1 MPNDSKAPESAHLT
15 NFIRQHI
22 EKDLAEGKYAQR
34 RWGGGPGPLSE
45 HANALPD
52 PAKIRTR
59 FPPEPN
65 GYLHIGHAKSICLN
79 FGLAEEFGGI
89 CHMRFDDT
97 NPEKEEQEYVD
108 AILDSVHWLGY
119 HWGKNDENLYHASDY
134 FDWMYEFAEELIE
147 HGDAYVDSQTAEE
160 LRATRGSLTEH
171 GLESPY
177 RSRSVDDN
185 LKLFRGMRDGKHA
198 DGAHVLRA
206 KIDMKSPNI
215 NMRDPAIYRI
225 KNAEHHRTGDKWHIY
240 PMYTYA
246 HPIED
251 ALENITH
258 SLCTLEFEDQR
269 PFYDWVLE
277 KIASFGLLQRPL
289 PQQIEF
295 SRLNLTYTV
304 MSKRLLIQLVKEGH
318 VDGWDDPRMPTLVG
332 VRRRGFTPEGIKLFM
347 NRVGVSKSDSVIDYS
362 LLEDCQ
368 REVLNE
374 IAPRRIAVLD
384 PLKLVIDNWPK
395 GHVEECFAPNHPQK
409 PDWGKRSLPMTGALW
424 IEREDFMET
433 PAKGYFRLFAGNSV
447 RLKYGFVVR
456 CTGYSKG
463 TDGKVDEVHCDYLPE
478 TKSGTAGAE
487 AVKVKGV
494 IHWLSTAD
502 AFQCEVRLYDRLF
515 REPQPGT
522 GTHEYLDDINPNAKH
537 VITAYLEA
545 ALKEAATLLQRFR
558 KAKRPVIHIMHDA
571 GAGSPY
577 DTARRRS
584 QGIPSRIQSDRYA
597 ARLVGQSLM
606 KSARFLVPAEFA
618 PHRR

>member
-1 MPNDSKAPESAHLT
+1 MSNDPKTPPAEGAHVT

-22 EKDLAEGKYAQR
+22 ERDLEAGKYAQR
-34 RWGGGPGPLSE
+34 KWGGEPGPASK
-45 HANALPD
+45 HAAAPLD

-65 GYLHIGHAKSICLN
+65 GYLHIGHAKSIVLN
-79 FGLAEEFGGI
+79 FGTAEKYDGV

-97 NPEKEEQEYVD
+97 NPEKEEQEFVD
-108 AILDSVHWLGY
+108 GILDAVHWLGY

-134 FDWMYEFAEELIE
+134 FQWMHDFAVELIK
-147 HGDAYVDSQTAEE
+147 HGDAYVDSQSAEDM
-160 LRATRGSLTEH
+160 RATRGTLTEH
-171 GLESPY
+171 GIASPY
-177 RSRSVDDN
+177 RSRTVDEN
-185 LKLFRGMRDGKHA
+185 VRLFAEMRDGKHA

-206 KIDMKSPNI
+206 KINMKSPNI
-215 NMRDPAIYRI
+215 DMRDPTLYRI

-240 PMYTYA
+240 PMYSYA

-258 SLCTLEFEDQR
+258 SLCTLEFENQR

-304 MSKRLLIQLVKEGH
+304 MSKRFLKQLVDEKH

-332 VRRRGFTPEGIKLFM
+332 CRRRGFTPEGLRLLVE
-347 NRVGVSKSDSVIDYS
+347 RVGVSKSDSFIEWSVF
-362 LLEDCQ
+362 EDCQ

-409 PDWGKRSLPMTGALW
+409 MDLGKRPVPMSNELW
-424 IEREDFMET
+424 IEREDFMEV
-433 PAKGYFRLFAGNSV
+433 PAKGYFRLFPGNQV

-456 CTGYSKG
+456 CTGFSKDEK
-463 TDGKVDEVHCDYLPE
+463 TGKVTEVHCDYLPE
-478 TKSGTAGAE
+478 TKSGTPGAE
-487 AVKVKGV
+487 GVKVKGT
-494 IHWLSTAD
+494 IHWLSAAH
-502 AFQCEVRLYDRLF
+502 AFECEVRLYDRLF
-515 REPQPGT
+515 REPHPGT
-522 GTHEYLDDINPNAKH
+522 GSHTYLDDINRKAKT
-537 VITAYLEA
+537 VIRAYLEPS
-545 ALKEAATLLQRFR
+545 LKEAKLEERFQFERHGYFVADSRESKPGAPVFNRAVTLR
-558 KAKRPVIHIMHDA
+558 D
-571 GAGSPY
+571 SW
-577 DTARRRS
+577 
-584 QGIPSRIQSDRYA
+584 A
-597 ARLVGQSLM
+597 APR
-606 KSARFLVPAEFA
+606 
-618 PHRR
+618 

>member
-1 MPNDSKAPESAHLT
+1 MNDTKTPPEGAHLT
-15 NFIRQHI
+15 NFIRQHV
-22 EKDLAEGKYAQR
+22 ERDLAEGKYAQR
-34 RWGGGPGPLSE
+34 HWSGEPGLAATQAKGPL
-45 HANALPD
+45 D

-79 FGLAEEFGGI
+79 FGLAEEFGGV

-119 HWGKNDENLYHASDY
+119 HWGQNDENLYNASDY
-134 FDWMYEFAEELIE
+134 FGWMYDFAVELIR

-171 GLESPY
+171 GIESPY
-177 RSRSVDDN
+177 RSRSVEEN
-185 LKLFRGMRDGKHA
+185 VHLFAEMRDGMHP
-198 DGAHVLRA
+198 DGSHVLRA

-215 NMRDPAIYRI
+215 NMRDPAIYRVR
-225 KNAEHHRTGDKWHIY
+225 NAEHHRTGDKWHIY

-304 MSKRLLIQLVKEGH
+304 MSKRFLIQLVKEGH
-318 VDGWDDPRMPTLVG
+318 VDGWGDPRMPTLVG
-332 VRRRGFTPEGIKLFM
+332 VRRRGFTPEGIRLFM
-347 NRVGVSKSDSVIDYS
+347 DRVGVSKSDSVIEYS
-362 LLEDCQ
+362 QLEDAQ
-368 REVLNE
+368 REILNE

-384 PLKLVIDNWPK
+384 PLKLVIDNWPR
-395 GHVEECFAPNHPQK
+395 GHVEECVAPNHPKK
-409 PDWGKRSLPMTGALW
+409 PDWGTRVLPMTNELW

-433 PAKGYFRLFAGNSV
+433 PPPKYFRLYPGNSV

-463 TDGKVDEVHCDYLPE
+463 PDGRVDEVHCDYLPE
-478 TKSGTAGAE
+478 TKSGTTGAE
-487 AVKVKGV
+487 AVKVKGA
-494 IHWLSTAD
+494 IHWVD
-502 AFQCEVRLYDRLF
+502 AAHAFETDVRLYDRLF
-515 REPQPGT
+515 KVPNPGKRT
-522 GTHEYLDDINPNAKH
+522 GSMLDDLNPEAKKVVRAH
-537 VITAYLEA
+537 LEA
-545 ALKEAATLLQRFR
+545 SLKTAKADDRFQFERHGYFVVDRRDRGPVFNRAVTLRDSWTSG
-558 KAKRPVIHIMHDA
+558 K
-571 GAGSPY
+571 
-577 DTARRRS
+577 T
-584 QGIPSRIQSDRYA
+584 
-597 ARLVGQSLM
+597 
-606 KSARFLVPAEFA
+606 
-618 PHRR
+618 

>member
-1 MPNDSKAPESAHLT
+1 MNDTKTPPEGAHVT

-22 EKDLAEGKYAQR
+22 ERDLAEGKYAQR
-34 RWGGGPGPLSE
+34 KWAGEPGPAPK
-45 HANALPD
+45 HAAAPID

-79 FGLAEEFGGI
+79 FGLAEDYDGV

-97 NPEKEEQEYVD
+97 NPEKEEQEFVD
-108 AILDSVHWLGY
+108 GILDAVHWLGF
-119 HWGKNDENLYHASDY
+119 HWGHDDENLYHASDY
-134 FDWMYEFAEELIE
+134 FEWMYDFAVELIK

-160 LRATRGSLTEH
+160 MRATRGTLSEH
-171 GLESPY
+171 GIESPY
-177 RSRSVDDN
+177 RKRSVDEN
-185 LKLFRGMRDGKHA
+185 LALFAGMRAGKHA

-215 NMRDPAIYRI
+215 DMRDPTLYRI
-225 KNAEHHRTGDKWHIY
+225 KNAAHHRTGDAWHIY
-240 PMYTYA
+240 PMYAYA

-258 SLCTLEFEDQR
+258 SLCTLEFENQR

-304 MSKRLLIQLVKEGH
+304 MSKRFLKQLVEEKH

-332 VRRRGFTPEGIKLFM
+332 VRRRGYTPEGLKLLVE
-347 NRVGVSKSDSVIDYS
+347 RVGVSKADSVIDYS
-362 LLEDCQ
+362 VVEDAQ

-374 IAPRRIAVLD
+374 MAPRRIAVLD

-395 GHVEECFAPNHPQK
+395 GHVEECFATNHPQK
-409 PDWGKRSLPMTGALW
+409 ADWGKRVVPMSSELW
-424 IEREDFMET
+424 IEREDFMEV
-433 PAKGYFRLFAGNSV
+433 PSKGYFRLFPGNQV

-463 TDGKVDEVHCDYLPE
+463 ADGQVDEVHCEYLPE
-478 TKSGTAGAE
+478 TKSGTPGAE
-487 AVKVKGV
+487 AVKVKGT
-494 IHWLSTAD
+494 IHWVSAAHAYASD
-502 AFQCEVRLYDRLF
+502 VRLYDRLF
-515 REPQPGT
+515 KVPNPGKAT
-522 GTHEYLDDINPNAKH
+522 GNYLDDVNPDSMK
-537 VITAYLEA
+537 VIRAYLEPS
-545 ALKEAATLLQRFR
+545 LKDAKPEERFQFERHGYFVADRKLSKPGAPVFSRAVTLR
-558 KAKRPVIHIMHDA
+558 DSWSA
-571 GAGSPY
+571 G
-577 DTARRRS
+577 
-584 QGIPSRIQSDRYA
+584 
-597 ARLVGQSLM
+597 
-606 KSARFLVPAEFA
+606 K
-618 PHRR
+618 

>member
-1 MPNDSKAPESAHLT
+1 MPNDSKTPESAHLT
-15 NFIRQHI
+15 NFIRQAI
-22 EKDLAEGKYAQR
+22 ERDLASGKYAER
-34 RWGGGPGPLSE
+34 KWGGHPGPLPV
-45 HANALPD
+45 HANAPKD

-79 FGLAEEFGGI
+79 FGMAEEYGGV

-97 NPEKEEQEYVD
+97 NPEKEEQEFVD
-108 AILDSVHWLGY
+108 SILDAVHWLGFK
-119 HWGKNDENLYHASDY
+119 WGKDDENLYHASSY
-134 FDWMYEFAEELIE
+134 FDWMYEFAVELIK
-147 HGDAYVDSQTAEE
+147 HGDAYVDSQSAEE
-160 LRATRGSLTEH
+160 MRASRGSLTEH
-171 GLESPY
+171 GTVSPY
-177 RSRSVDDN
+177 RSRSVEEN
-185 LKLFRGMRDGKHA
+185 LRLFEEMRDGKHE

-269 PFYDWVLE
+269 PFYDWLLD

-304 MSKRLLIQLVKEGH
+304 MSKRFLKQLVDEKH

-332 VRRRGFTPEGIKLFM
+332 VRRRGYTPEGLRLLVE
-347 NRVGVSKSDSVIDYS
+347 RVGVSKSDSYIDYS
-362 LLEDCQ
+362 LVEDCQ

-395 GHVEECFAPNHPQK
+395 GKVDECFAPNHPQK
-409 PDWGKRSLPMTGALW
+409 PDWGKRPIPFSSELW
-424 IEREDFMET
+424 IEREDFMEV
-433 PAKGYFRLFAGNSV
+433 PSKGYFRLYPGNTV
-447 RLKYGFVVR
+447 RLKYGWVVR
-456 CTGYSKG
+456 CTGYSK
-463 TDGKVDEVHCDYLPE
+463 DESGKVTEVHCDYVE
-478 TKSGTAGAE
+478 DSKSGTPGADKI
-487 AVKVKGV
+487 KVKGV
-494 IHWLSTAD
+494 IHWVSA
-502 AFQCEVRLYDRLF
+502 AHAYECEVRLYDRLF
-515 REPQPGT
+515 REPHPGS
-522 GTHEYLDDINPNAKH
+522 GTHSYLDDVNSKAKT
-537 VITAYLEA
+537 VIRAYLEPS
-545 ALKEAATLLQRFR
+545 LKDAKSEERLQFERHGYFVADRKDARPGAPVFNRAVTLR
-558 KAKRPVIHIMHDA
+558 DSW
-571 GAGSPY
+571 G
-577 DTARRRS
+577 
-584 QGIPSRIQSDRYA
+584 
-597 ARLVGQSLM
+597 VGN
-606 KSARFLVPAEFA
+606 P
-618 PHRR
+618 

>member
-1 MPNDSKAPESAHLT
+1 MNDSKAPEGAHVT

-34 RWGGGPGPLSE
+34 RWGGGPGPLSK
-45 HANALPD
+45 HTDAPLD

-79 FGLAEEFGGI
+79 FGLADEYGGI

-134 FDWMYEFAEELIE
+134 FDWMYDFAEKLIE
-147 HGDAYVDSQTAEE
+147 HGDAYVDSQSAEE

-171 GLESPY
+171 GLESPH
-177 RSRSVDDN
+177 RNRSVAEN
-185 LKLFRGMRDGKHA
+185 LKLFREMRDGKHA

-304 MSKRLLIQLVKEGH
+304 LSKRLLIQLVKEGH

-332 VRRRGFTPEGIKLFM
+332 CRRRGYTPEGLKLFID
-347 NRVGVSKSDSVIDYS
+347 RAGVSKSDSVIDYS

-409 PDWGKRSLPMTGALW
+409 PDWGKRMLPMTNELW
-424 IEREDFMET
+424 VEREDFMEVPT
-433 PAKGYFRLFAGNSV
+433 KGYFRMYPGNAV
-447 RLKYGFVVR
+447 RLKYGYVVR
-456 CTGYSKG
+456 CTGYSKRP
-463 TDGKVDEVHCDYLPE
+463 DGKVDEVHCDYLPE
-478 TKSGTAGAE
+478 TKSGTPGAE

-494 IHWLSTAD
+494 IHWVSASHAHAST
-502 AFQCEVRLYDRLF
+502 VRLYDRLF
-515 REPQPGT
+515 SKPSPGKWT
-522 GTHEYLDDINPNAKH
+522 GNYLDDLNPAAKT
-537 VITAYLEA
+537 ILRAYLEPSA
-545 ALKEAATLLQRFR
+545 KEAKPEDRFQFERHGYFIADRGASKPSDASFSRTVTLRDSWAT
-558 KAKRPVIHIMHDA
+558 
-571 GAGSPY
+571 G
-577 DTARRRS
+577 RS
-584 QGIPSRIQSDRYA
+584 
-597 ARLVGQSLM
+597 
-606 KSARFLVPAEFA
+606 
-618 PHRR
+618 